1 MLRIEQLS
9 QLPFV
14 RYWQEIE
21 MANDPGMPPF
31 LTHRRYYLL
40 LKIVVI
46 VFAVLLALQFS
57 SARGV

>member
-9 QLPFV
+9 QSPFV

-21 MANDPGMPPF
+21 MANDLGKPPF
-31 LTHRRYYLL
+31 QRHIRYYLL
-40 LKIVVI
+40 LKIVMI
-46 VFAVLLALQFS
+46 AFAVLLALQFF